1 MYQINLFH
9 NVWKC
14 TEKTISKVIWVAKG
28 VLDAI
33 LSQINKKIGDWYHF
47 Q

>member
-14 TEKTISKVIWVAKG
+14 NEKTILKVIWVAKG